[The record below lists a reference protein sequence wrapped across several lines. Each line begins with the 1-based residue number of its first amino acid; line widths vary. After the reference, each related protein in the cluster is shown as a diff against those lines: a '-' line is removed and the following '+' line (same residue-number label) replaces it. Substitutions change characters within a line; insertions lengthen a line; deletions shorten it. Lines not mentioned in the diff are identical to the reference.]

1 MDESGNMIATGSM
14 TIVTP
19 EVIRVMEAVLIRL
32 DGMITMMEGVM
43 HLINM
48 VDLMGEVTVQIEDTK
63 EEDDMYLVAS
73 TMSFENSFC

>member
-1 MDESGNMIATGSM
+1 
-14 TIVTP
+14 
-19 EVIRVMEAVLIRL
+19 MEAVLISL

-43 HLINM
+43 RLINM
-48 VDLMGEVTVQIEDTK
+48 ADLMGEVTVQIEDTK